1 VKPQQR
7 RLFVNNLRTLSTFLL
22 VMAKALLL
30 TSLWLSLCPRLAA
43 ATGDQERDRLKE
55 SGQVMKEILGTPED
69 IPQNL
74 LNKAECV
81 IVLPSVKKVAVG
93 IGGSYGR
100 GVMTCRG
107 GADFDGP
114 WSTPTMMESTGGNFG
129 LQIGGQATDFVIL
142 VVNPR
147 GARNMMHSKVKLGA
161 DASVA
166 AGPKGRDASAATTA
180 SMQAEMLSY
189 SRSRGVFGG
198 VSLEGS
204 TLKPDGGANENLY
217 GKEVSAEDIIVRG
230 AVPTPA
236 EASLLL
242 STLTEHSPRNVS
254 ASK

>member
-1 VKPQQR
+1 M
-7 RLFVNNLRTLSTFLL
+7 NNLRTLSTFLL

-204 TLKPDGGANENLY
+204 TLKPDGGANANLY
-217 GKEVSAEDIIVRG
+217 GKEVDAEDIIVRG

>member
-1 VKPQQR
+1 M
-7 RLFVNNLRTLSTFLL
+7 NNLRTLSTFLL
-22 VMAKALLL
+22 MMAKALLL

-107 GADFDGP
+107 GANFDGP

>member
-1 VKPQQR
+1 
-7 RLFVNNLRTLSTFLL
+7 
-22 VMAKALLL
+22 MAKALLL

-55 SGQVMKEILGTPED
+55 SGQVMKEILSTPED

-204 TLKPDGGANENLY
+204 TLKPDGGANANLY

>member
-1 VKPQQR
+1 M
-7 RLFVNNLRTLSTFLL
+7 NNLRTLSTFLL
-22 VMAKALLL
+22 VMTKALLL
-30 TSLWLSLCPRLAA
+30 TSLWLSFCPRLAA

-55 SGQVMKEILGTPED
+55 SGQVMKEILSTPED

>member
-1 VKPQQR
+1 
-7 RLFVNNLRTLSTFLL
+7 
-22 VMAKALLL
+22 M
-30 TSLWLSLCPRLAA
+30 
-43 ATGDQERDRLKE
+43 
-55 SGQVMKEILGTPED
+55 
-69 IPQNL
+69 
-74 LNKAECV
+74 
-81 IVLPSVKKVAVG
+81 
-93 IGGSYGR
+93 
-100 GVMTCRG
+100 
-107 GADFDGP
+107 
-114 WSTPTMMESTGGNFG
+114 
-129 LQIGGQATDFVIL
+129 IL

-217 GKEVSAEDIIVRG
+217 GKEVSAEDIIVKG
-230 AVPTPA
+230 AVPTPE

-242 STLTEHSPRNVS
+242 STLTEHSPKNVS

>member
-1 VKPQQR
+1 
-7 RLFVNNLRTLSTFLL
+7 
-22 VMAKALLL
+22 MAKALLL

>member
-1 VKPQQR
+1 M
-7 RLFVNNLRTLSTFLL
+7 NNLRTSSTALL
-22 VMAKALLL
+22 MMVKALLL

-55 SGQVMKEILGTPED
+55 SGQVIKEILGTPED

-107 GADFDGP
+107 GENFDGP
-114 WSTPTMMESTGGNFG
+114 WSTPTMMESAGGNVG

-142 VVNPR
+142 VMNPR

-166 AGPKGRDASAATTA
+166 AGPKGRDASAATTG

-189 SRSRGVFGG
+189 SRTRGVFGG

-217 GKEVSAEDIIVRG
+217 GKEVSAEDIIVKG
-230 AVPTPA
+230 AVPRPE

-242 STLTEHSPRNVS
+242 STLTEHSPKNVS

>member
-1 VKPQQR
+1 VNTR
-7 RLFVNNLRTLSTFLL
+7 RTSTKSLL
-22 VMAKALLL
+22 MMVEALLL
-30 TSLWLSLCPRLAA
+30 TSLCLSLCPPLAA
-43 ATGDQERDRLKE
+43 ATGEHERERLTE

-74 LNKAECV
+74 LDKAECV

-100 GVMTCRG
+100 GVMTCRKG
-107 GADFDGP
+107 DNFDGP
-114 WSTPTMMESTGGNFG
+114 WSTPTMMESAGGNVG

-142 VVNPR
+142 VMNPR
-147 GARNMMHSKVKLGA
+147 GARNMLHSKVKLGA

-166 AGPKGRDASAATTA
+166 AGPKGRDASAATTG

-189 SRSRGVFGG
+189 SRARGVFGG

-204 TLKPDGGANENLY
+204 TLKPDDGANENLY
-217 GKEVSAEDIIVRG
+217 GKDVSAEDIIVKG
-230 AVPTPA
+230 AVPAPE

-242 STLTEHSPRNVS
+242 STLTEHSPKNL
-254 ASK
+254 AAGK

>member
-7 RLFVNNLRTLSTFLL
+7 RLVVNNLRTLSTFLL

-55 SGQVMKEILGTPED
+55 SGQVMKEILSTPED

>member
-1 VKPQQR
+1 MMVE
-7 RLFVNNLRTLSTFLL
+7 
-22 VMAKALLL
+22 ALLL

-43 ATGDQERDRLKE
+43 ATGEHERERMTE

-74 LNKAECV
+74 LDKAECV
-81 IVLPSVKKVAVG
+81 IILPSVKKVAVG

-107 GADFDGP
+107 GENFDGP
-114 WSTPTMMESTGGNFG
+114 WSTPTMMESTGGNVGF
-129 LQIGGQATDFVIL
+129 QIGGQATDFVIL
-142 VVNPR
+142 VMNPR

-166 AGPKGRDASAATTA
+166 AGPKGRDASAATTG

-189 SRSRGVFGG
+189 SRARGVFGG

-204 TLKPDGGANENLY
+204 TLKPDDGANKNLY
-217 GKEVSAEDIIVRG
+217 GKEVSAEDIIVKG
-230 AVPTPA
+230 AVPKPE

-242 STLTEHSPRNVS
+242 STLTEHSPKNL
-254 ASK
+254 AAGK

>member
-1 VKPQQR
+1 M
-7 RLFVNNLRTLSTFLL
+7 NNLRTLSTFLL
-22 VMAKALLL
+22 VIAKALLL

-55 SGQVMKEILGTPED
+55 SGQVMKEILSTPED

>member
-1 VKPQQR
+1 MNNRMSPSTSLLIMI
-7 RLFVNNLRTLSTFLL
+7 RL
-22 VMAKALLL
+22 LLL
-30 TSLWLSLCPRLAA
+30 TSLLFSLSLSLSG
-43 ATGDQERDRLKE
+43 ATGEAERERLSE
-55 SGQVMKEILGTPED
+55 SGQVMKEILD
-69 IPQNL
+69 IPDDVPQGL

-107 GADFDGP
+107 GENFDGP
-114 WSTPTMMESTGGNFG
+114 WSTPSMMESTGGNVG

-142 VVNPR
+142 VMNPR
-147 GARNMMHSKVKLGA
+147 GARNMMNSKLKLGV

-180 SMQAEMLSY
+180 SMQAEMLAY

-198 VSLEGS
+198 VSLEGA

-217 GKEVSAEDIIVRG
+217 GKKISAKDIIVNG
-230 AVPTPA
+230 AVSTPQ

-242 STLTEHSPRNVS
+242 STLNEHASRNAS
-254 ASK
+254 AGK

>member
-1 VKPQQR
+1 MM
-7 RLFVNNLRTLSTFLL
+7 VN
-22 VMAKALLL
+22 ALLL
-30 TSLWLSLCPRLAA
+30 TSLWLSLSPRLAA

-55 SGQVMKEILGTPED
+55 SGQVMKEILGAPED

-107 GADFDGP
+107 GENFDGP

-129 LQIGGQATDFVIL
+129 LQIGGEATDFVIL

-166 AGPKGRDASAATTA
+166 AGPKGRNASAATTA

-217 GKEVSAEDIIVRG
+217 GKEVSAEDIIVKG
-230 AVPTPA
+230 AVPTPE

-242 STLTEHSPRNVS
+242 STLTAHSPKNVS
-254 ASK
+254 ANK

>member
-1 VKPQQR
+1 M
-7 RLFVNNLRTLSTFLL
+7 NNLRTLSTFLL

>member
-1 VKPQQR
+1 M
-7 RLFVNNLRTLSTFLL
+7 NNLRTPNTSL
-22 VMAKALLL
+22 VMMVNALLL
-30 TSLWLSLCPRLAA
+30 TSLWLSLSPRLAA

-55 SGQVMKEILGTPED
+55 SGQVMKEILGAPED

-107 GADFDGP
+107 GENFDGP

-129 LQIGGQATDFVIL
+129 LQIGGEATDFVIL

-166 AGPKGRDASAATTA
+166 AGPKGRNASAATTA

-217 GKEVSAEDIIVRG
+217 GKEVSAEDIIVKG
-230 AVPTPA
+230 AVPTPE

-242 STLTEHSPRNVS
+242 STLTEHSPKNVS
-254 ASK
+254 ANK

>member
-1 VKPQQR
+1 M
-7 RLFVNNLRTLSTFLL
+7 NNLRTPNTSL
-22 VMAKALLL
+22 VMMVNALLL
-30 TSLWLSLCPRLAA
+30 TSLWLSLSPHLAA

-55 SGQVMKEILGTPED
+55 SGQVIKEILGTPED

-107 GADFDGP
+107 GENFDGP

-129 LQIGGQATDFVIL
+129 LQIGGEATDFVIL

-166 AGPKGRDASAATTA
+166 AGPKGRNASAATTA

-217 GKEVSAEDIIVRG
+217 GKEVSAEDIIVKG
-230 AVPTPA
+230 AVPTPE

-242 STLTEHSPRNVS
+242 STLTEHSPKNVS
-254 ASK
+254 ANK

>member
-1 VKPQQR
+1 
-7 RLFVNNLRTLSTFLL
+7 VNNLRTLSTFLL

-55 SGQVMKEILGTPED
+55 SGQVMKEILSTPED

>member
-1 VKPQQR
+1 M
-7 RLFVNNLRTLSTFLL
+7 NNLRTLSTFLL

-81 IVLPSVKKVAVG
+81 IVLPSVKKIAVG

>member
-1 VKPQQR
+1 
-7 RLFVNNLRTLSTFLL
+7 VNNRRTSTTSLL
-22 VMAKALLL
+22 LMVEALLL
-30 TSLWLSLCPRLAA
+30 TSLWLILCPRLAA
-43 ATGDQERDRLKE
+43 ATGEHERERLTE

-74 LNKAECV
+74 LDKAECV

-107 GADFDGP
+107 GENFDGP
-114 WSTPTMMESTGGNFG
+114 WSTPTMMESAGGNVG

-142 VVNPR
+142 VMNPR
-147 GARNMMHSKVKLGA
+147 GARNMLHSKVKLGA

-189 SRSRGVFGG
+189 SRARGVFGG

-204 TLKPDGGANENLY
+204 TLKPDDGANKNLY
-217 GKEVSAEDIIVRG
+217 GKEVSAEDIIVK
-230 AVPTPA
+230 AVPTPE

-242 STLTEHSPRNVS
+242 STLTEHSPKNL
-254 ASK
+254 AAGK

>member
-1 VKPQQR
+1 M
-7 RLFVNNLRTLSTFLL
+7 NNLRTLSTFLL

-107 GADFDGP
+107 GANFDGP

-204 TLKPDGGANENLY
+204 TLKPDGGAKN
-217 GKEVSAEDIIVRG
+217 D
-230 AVPTPA
+230 
-236 EASLLL
+236 
-242 STLTEHSPRNVS
+242 
-254 ASK
+254 

>member
-1 VKPQQR
+1 MS
-7 RLFVNNLRTLSTFLL
+7 NLRTPSPFLL

-69 IPQNL
+69 IPQGL

-107 GADFDGP
+107 GENFDGP
-114 WSTPTMMESTGGNFG
+114 WSTPTMMESTGGNVG

-142 VVNPR
+142 VMNPR

-180 SMQAEMLSY
+180 TMQAEMLSY

-204 TLKPDGGANENLY
+204 TLKPDDGANKNLY
-217 GKEVSAEDIIVRG
+217 GKEVSAEDIIVKG
-230 AVPTPA
+230 AVPKPE

-242 STLTEHSPRNVS
+242 STLTEHSPKNVS

>member
-1 VKPQQR
+1 M
-7 RLFVNNLRTLSTFLL
+7 NNLRTLSTFLL

-55 SGQVMKEILGTPED
+55 SGQVMKEILSTPED

-107 GADFDGP
+107 GENFDGP

-204 TLKPDGGANENLY
+204 TLKPDGGANANLY

>member
-1 VKPQQR
+1 
-7 RLFVNNLRTLSTFLL
+7 VNTLRTSSTSVLIIG
-22 VMAKALLL
+22 KALLL
-30 TSLWLSLCPRLAA
+30 TSLLLSLCPRLKA
-43 ATGDQERDRLKE
+43 ATGDTERDRLKE
-55 SGQVMKEILGTPED
+55 SGQVMKEILDTPED
-69 IPQNL
+69 IPQDL

-107 GADFDGP
+107 GENFDGP
-114 WSTPTMMESTGGNFG
+114 WSTPTMMESTGGNLG

-142 VVNPR
+142 VMNPK

-166 AGPKGRDASAATTA
+166 AGPKGRNASAATTA

-217 GKEVSAEDIIVRG
+217 GKKVSAEDIIVKG
-230 AVPTPA
+230 AVPKPE

-242 STLTEHSPRNVS
+242 STLNERSPKNMS

>member
-1 VKPQQR
+1 M
-7 RLFVNNLRTLSTFLL
+7 NNLRTLSTFLL

-107 GADFDGP
+107 GANFDGP

-230 AVPTPA
+230 ALHTPE

>member
-1 VKPQQR
+1 
-7 RLFVNNLRTLSTFLL
+7 
-22 VMAKALLL
+22 
-30 TSLWLSLCPRLAA
+30 
-43 ATGDQERDRLKE
+43 
-55 SGQVMKEILGTPED
+55 MKEILNTPED
-69 IPQNL
+69 VPKDL

-93 IGGSYGR
+93 LGASYGR
-100 GVMTCRG
+100 GAMTCRAG
-107 GADFDGP
+107 ENFDGP

-142 VVNPR
+142 VMNPK

-204 TLKPDGGANENLY
+204 TLMPDDGANENLY
-217 GKEVSAEDIIVRG
+217 GKKISAEDIIVKD
-230 AVPTPA
+230 AVPKPEA
-236 EASLLL
+236 ASLLL
-242 STLTEHSPRNVS
+242 STLTEHSPKNMS
-254 ASK
+254 DKK

>member
-55 SGQVMKEILGTPED
+55 SGQVMKEILSTPED

-114 WSTPTMMESTGGNFG
+114 WSTPTMMESTGGNVG

>member
-1 VKPQQR
+1 M
-7 RLFVNNLRTLSTFLL
+7 NNLRTPNTSL
-22 VMAKALLL
+22 VMMVNALLL
-30 TSLWLSLCPRLAA
+30 TSLWLSLSPRLAA

-55 SGQVMKEILGTPED
+55 SGQVMKEILGAPED

-107 GADFDGP
+107 GENFDGR

-129 LQIGGQATDFVIL
+129 LQIGGEATDFVIL
-142 VVNPR
+142 VLNPR

-161 DASVA
+161 DASIA

-217 GKEVSAEDIIVRG
+217 GKEVSAEDIIVKG
-230 AVPTPA
+230 AVPTPQ

-242 STLTEHSPRNVS
+242 STLTEHSPKNVS